1 MNRICNQQD
10 NKNKATNFQVS
21 ELKNESNTNTRKI
34 DIEKEL
40 KTELK
45 TDKIGIDQKQQE
57 LEEIL
62 DELQSHT
69 ENEKQLSQ
77 NTYIRLAKILQE
89 NYENY
94 KHNKAKNFQDEI
106 IEFMKRNGYVKL
118 ELK

>member
-1 MNRICNQQD
+1 MNGICNQQN
-10 NKNKATNFQVS
+10 NKNKATKLPDQV
-21 ELKNESNTNTRKI
+21 NEPINKSNSNTRRI

-40 KTELK
+40 KTDK
-45 TDKIGIDQKQQE
+45 TGINQKQQE

-94 KHNKAKNFQDEI
+94 KHNEAKNFQDEI

-118 ELK
+118 ELR

>member
-1 MNRICNQQD
+1 MNKICNQRD

-21 ELKNESNTNTRKI
+21 EPTNESNTNTGKI
-34 DIEKEL
+34 DIEK
-40 KTELK
+40 ELK

>member
-1 MNRICNQQD
+1 MNRICNQRE
-10 NKNKATNFQVS
+10 NKNKVINFQVS
-21 ELKNESNTNTRKI
+21 EPKNESNSNTRKI

-40 KTELK
+40 KTE
-45 TDKIGIDQKQQE
+45 KIGIDQKQLE

-62 DELQSHT
+62 DELQIHT

>member
-1 MNRICNQQD
+1 MNRICKQQD
-10 NKNKATNFQVS
+10 NKNKPTNFPDQVS
-21 ELKNESNTNTRKI
+21 EPKNESNTNTRKI
-34 DIEKEL
+34 DIEK
-40 KTELK
+40 ELK

-94 KHNKAKNFQDEI
+94 KHNEAKNFQDEI

-118 ELK
+118 ELR